1 MSTCVMLNKAE
12 RVRVY
17 QLVGGRKGKIQ
28 DCHEMSNNPIQLS
41 QEEEEEGDEGED
53 EEGDVKEEEKNSY
66 LKISLIPCM
75 AEIQARI

>member
-17 QLVGGRKGKIQ
+17 QLVWGRNRKIR
-28 DCHEMSNNPIQLS
+28 DRHEMSNNPIQLS
-41 QEEEEEGDEGED
+41 QEEEE
-53 EEGDVKEEEKNSY
+53 VKEEEEKNSY